1 MFTPCNISLQSIV
14 NQRLKSY
21 YENHIWIY
29 AILQIEKFNGQFH
42 CIIALKNEFEF
53 RSPGDTY
60 ELKKV
65 AIE

>member
-1 MFTPCNISLQSIV
+1 MLFYRSKNL
-14 NQRLKSY
+14 
-21 YENHIWIY
+21 
-29 AILQIEKFNGQFH
+29 FGQFH

-65 AIE
+65 AIEQDIYQHKLSETRQYWLNAPNKK